1 MKKPLRLITA
11 GAAVVALS
19 LSTVGVASA
28 APVTQ
33 PEPVTTQTQSSLTEA
48 EIAQLAAEL
57 EVLFTRYVQLGAN
70 NRFAV
75 NEANLRADGY
85 SAEQVQGLRSL
96 AQGLNTGTFQTRDAG
111 SFALCMIRE
120 GLGIP
125 SWDARADLIA
135 AIKQGIKAW
144 NWGLTAKTVARIV
157 GPSVLKALGGPVGIG
172 LTLGYAAF
180 ACRGEL

>member
-1 MKKPLRLITA
+1 MKKPIRLITA

-33 PEPVTTQTQSSLTEA
+33 PDPVTTQTQSSLSEA

-57 EVLFTRYVQLGAN
+57 EVLFTRYVQLGASN
-70 NRFAV
+70 QFAV

-85 SAEQVQGLRSL
+85 TAEQVQGLRSL
-96 AQGLNTGTFQTRDAG
+96 AYGLNTGTFQTRDAG
-111 SFALCMIRE
+111 SFALCVAME

-125 SWDARADLIA
+125 GGKAHAGLIA
-135 AIKQGIKAW
+135 AIKEGIRAW
-144 NWGLTAKTVARIV
+144 NWGLTAKTVARIIGASAV
-157 GPSVLKALGGPVGIG
+157 KALGGPVAIGVQLGI
-172 LTLGYAAF
+172 AAWN
-180 ACRGEL
+180 CRGEL

>member
-1 MKKPLRLITA
+1 MKKPIRLITA

-28 APVTQ
+28 APVAQ
-33 PEPVTTQTQSSLTEA
+33 PDPVTTQTQSSLSEV

-70 NRFAV
+70 NQFAV

-85 SAEQVQGLRSL
+85 STEQVQGLRSL
-96 AQGLNTGTFQTRDAG
+96 SYGLNTGTFQTRDAG
-111 SFALCMIRE
+111 SFALCVAME

-125 SWDARADLIA
+125 GGKAHAGLIA
-135 AIKQGIKAW
+135 AIKEGIRAW
-144 NWGLTAKTVARIV
+144 NWGLTAKTVARIIGASAV
-157 GPSVLKALGGPVGIG
+157 KALGGPVAIGVQLGI
-172 LTLGYAAF
+172 AAWN
-180 ACRGEL
+180 CRGEL